1 MKRNFKKMSDEEL
14 VALQE
19 TADEQ
24 TVAAIEA
31 ELESRAAAP
40 EQVPAEEPIAEATEA
55 TEAEVETTEETKA
68 AELEALLAKCQE
80 NVGHRCKLVP
90 VGTIEWEEGTVVG
103 CVKIKRSNTIAYA
116 VRLDNG
122 KRVVKNYKAPL
133 FEILDEVVERAKVTR
148 HAGSRAH
155 VKAEPWSEERMTEE
169 VTKYIGN
176 VGRAIVIKGATE
188 EENVTGQI
196 TGIVPIK
203 RSNSVLYRVAIP
215 APTEE
220 DPKAVTIVHKS
231 VANTDAYDIME
242 ATDESEAFNANYMA
256 RRENLANRTPLT
268 GAELV
273 LDLELKLE
281 KAKEAVKKAEERV
294 AALEKAIAE
303 KKAQLEATAE
313 PVTAEPVTAEPA
325 AEFPEEE
332 NML

>member
-1 MKRNFKKMSDEEL
+1 MKHNFKKMSDEEL

-24 TVAAIEA
+24 TLAAIEA
-31 ELESRAAAP
+31 ELESRAAAAAAETAEP
-40 EQVPAEEPIAEATEA
+40 VAEEAAPEADDEA
-55 TEAEVETTEETKA
+55 KA
-68 AELEALLAKCQE
+68 AELEALLAECQQ
-80 NVGHRCKLVP
+80 NVGHRCRLVP
-90 VGTIEWEEGTVVG
+90 VGTIEYENGTVVG

-116 VRLDNG
+116 VKLDNG

-148 HAGSRAH
+148 HAGSRA
-155 VKAEPWSEERMTEE
+155 KAEPWSEERMAEE
-169 VTKYIGN
+169 IAKYIGN

-188 EENVTGQI
+188 EENITGQI
-196 TGIVPIK
+196 TGIVPVK
-203 RSNSVLYRVAIP
+203 RSNSVLYRVAVP

-220 DPKAVTIVHKS
+220 DPKAVAIVHKS
-231 VANTDAYDIME
+231 VVNTDAYDIMD
-242 ATDESEAFNANYMA
+242 ATEESKAFNANYMA
-256 RRENLANRTPLT
+256 HRENLANRTPLT

-303 KKAQLEATAE
+303 KKAQLEAA
-313 PVTAEPVTAEPA
+313 A
-325 AEFPEEE
+325 AESSEEE

>member
-24 TVAAIEA
+24 TLAAIEA
-31 ELESRAAAP
+31 ELESRAVAAA
-40 EQVPAEEPIAEATEA
+40 EQAPAEDAKATE
-55 TEAEVETTEETKA
+55 EAKV
-68 AELEALLAKCQE
+68 AELEALLAECQQ
-80 NVGHRCKLVP
+80 NVGHRCRLVP
-90 VGTIEWEEGTVVG
+90 VGTIEYENGTVVG
-103 CVKIKRSNTIAYA
+103 CVKIKRSNTVAYA
-116 VRLDNG
+116 VKLDNG

-148 HAGSRAH
+148 HAGSRA
-155 VKAEPWSEERMTEE
+155 KAEPWSEERMAEE
-169 VTKYIGN
+169 VAKYIGN
-176 VGRAIVIKGATE
+176 VGRTIVIKGATE
-188 EENVTGQI
+188 EENITGQI

-220 DPKAVTIVHKS
+220 DPKAVAIVHKS
-231 VANTDAYDIME
+231 VVNTDAYDIMD
-242 ATDESEAFNANYMA
+242 ATEESEAFNASYMA
-256 RRENLANRTPLT
+256 HRENLANRTPLT

-303 KKAQLEATAE
+303 KKAQLEAAPAE
-313 PVTAEPVTAEPA
+313 SS
-325 AEFPEEE
+325 EEE

>member
-1 MKRNFKKMSDEEL
+1 MKRNFKKMSDEKL

-24 TVAAIEA
+24 TLAAIEA
-31 ELESRAAAP
+31 ELESRATAAA
-40 EQVPAEEPIAEATEA
+40 EQASVEEQTADPSEDAEDAET
-55 TEAEVETTEETKA
+55 VEQDKA
-68 AELEALLAKCQE
+68 AELEELLAECQK

-103 CVKIKRSNTIAYA
+103 CVKIKRSNTVAYA
-116 VRLDNG
+116 VKLDNG

-148 HAGSRAH
+148 HAGSRP
-155 VKAEPWSEERMTEE
+155 KAELWSEERMTEE
-169 VTKYIGN
+169 VNKYIGN

-196 TGIVPIK
+196 TGIVPVK
-203 RSNSVLYRVAIP
+203 RSNSVLYRVAVP

-220 DPKAVTIVHKS
+220 DPKAVAIVHKS
-231 VANTDAYDIME
+231 VTNTDAYDIMD
-242 ATDESEAFNANYMA
+242 ATEESEAFNANYMA
-256 RRENLANRTPLT
+256 RRENMTNRTPLT

-281 KAKEAVKKAEERV
+281 KAKDAVKKAEERV
-294 AALEKAIAE
+294 ATLEKAIAE
-303 KKAQLEATAE
+303 KKAQLETTAT
-313 PVTAEPVTAEPA
+313 EPA
-325 AEFPEEE
+325 AESSEEE

>member
-24 TVAAIEA
+24 TMAAIEA
-31 ELESRAAAP
+31 ELESRATAAA
-40 EQVPAEEPIAEATEA
+40 EQASVEEQTADPSEVAETADGAEATEQDK
-55 TEAEVETTEETKA
+55 AE
-68 AELEALLAKCQE
+68 ELEALLAECQK

-103 CVKIKRSNTIAYA
+103 CVKIKRSNTVAYA
-116 VRLDNG
+116 VKLDNG

-148 HAGSRAH
+148 HAGSRA
-155 VKAEPWSEERMTEE
+155 KAELWSEERMAEE
-169 VTKYIGN
+169 VNKYIGN

-196 TGIVPIK
+196 TGIVPVK
-203 RSNSVLYRVAIP
+203 RSNSVLYRVAVP

-220 DPKAVTIVHKS
+220 DPEAVATVHKS
-231 VANTDAYDIME
+231 VANTDAYDIMD
-242 ATDESEAFNANYMA
+242 ATEESDAFNANYMA

-281 KAKEAVKKAEERV
+281 KAKEAVKKAEEHV
-294 AALEKAIAE
+294 ATLEKAIAE
-303 KKAQLEATAE
+303 KKAQLEATA
-313 PVTAEPVTAEPA
+313 TEPA
-325 AEFPEEE
+325 AESSEEE

>member
-1 MKRNFKKMSDEEL
+1 MKHNFKKMSDEEL

-24 TVAAIEA
+24 TLAAIEA
-31 ELESRAAAP
+31 ELESRAAAATAETAEP
-40 EQVPAEEPIAEATEA
+40 AAEEAAPEADDEA
-55 TEAEVETTEETKA
+55 KA
-68 AELEALLAKCQE
+68 AELEALLAECQQ
-80 NVGHRCKLVP
+80 NVGHRCRLVP
-90 VGTIEWEEGTVVG
+90 VGTIEYENGTVVG

-116 VRLDNG
+116 VKLDNG

-148 HAGSRAH
+148 HAGSRA
-155 VKAEPWSEERMTEE
+155 KAEPWSEERMAEE
-169 VTKYIGN
+169 IAKYIGN

-188 EENVTGQI
+188 GENTTGKI
-196 TGIVPIK
+196 TGIVPVK
-203 RSNSVLYRVAIP
+203 RSNSVLYRVAVP

-220 DPKAVTIVHKS
+220 DPKAVAIVHKS
-231 VANTDAYDIME
+231 VVNTDAYDIMD
-242 ATDESEAFNANYMA
+242 ATEESEAFNANYMA
-256 RRENLANRTPLT
+256 HRENLANRTPLT

-281 KAKEAVKKAEERV
+281 KAKDAVKKAEERV

-303 KKAQLEATAE
+303 KKAQLEA
-313 PVTAEPVTAEPA
+313 A
-325 AEFPEEE
+325 AESSEEE

>member
-19 TADEQ
+19 TANEQ
-24 TVAAIEA
+24 TLAAIEA
-31 ELESRAAAP
+31 ELESRAVAAA
-40 EQVPAEEPIAEATEA
+40 EQAPAEGQTADPSEGAET
-55 TEAEVETTEETKA
+55 AESAETAEQDKA
-68 AELEALLAKCQE
+68 AELEALLAKCQQ

-103 CVKIKRSNTIAYA
+103 CVKIKRSNTVAYA
-116 VRLDNG
+116 VKLDNG

-148 HAGSRAH
+148 HAGSRA
-155 VKAEPWSEERMTEE
+155 KAELWSEERMAEE
-169 VTKYIGN
+169 IAKYIGN
-176 VGRAIVIKGATE
+176 VGRAIVIKDATE
-188 EENVTGQI
+188 AEDVTGQI
-196 TGIVPIK
+196 TGIVPVK
-203 RSNSVLYRVAIP
+203 RSNSVLYRVEVP

-220 DPKAVTIVHKS
+220 DPNAVAIVHKS
-231 VANTDAYDIME
+231 VANIDAYAVMN
-242 ATDESEAFNANYMA
+242 ATEESDAFNAKYMA

-303 KKAQLEATAE
+303 KKAQLEATA
-313 PVTAEPVTAEPA
+313 AEPA
-325 AEFPEEE
+325 AETASEEE

>member
-31 ELESRAAAP
+31 ELESRATAAEQA
-40 EQVPAEEPIAEATEA
+40 EQVAAAEEPIAETTEAEAETETEA
-55 TEAEVETTEETKA
+55 TEEAKAE
-68 AELEALLAKCQE
+68 ELEALLAECQK

-90 VGTIEWEEGTVVG
+90 VGTIEWEEGTIVG

-116 VRLDNG
+116 VKLDNG

-148 HAGSRAH
+148 HAGSRA
-155 VKAEPWSEERMTEE
+155 KAELWSEERMAEE
-169 VTKYIGN
+169 IAKYIGN

-196 TGIVPIK
+196 TGIVPVK

-220 DPKAVTIVHKS
+220 NPEAVTIVHKS
-231 VANTDAYDIME
+231 VANTDAYDIMD
-242 ATDESEAFNANYMA
+242 ATEESDAFNANYIA

-281 KAKEAVKKAEERV
+281 KAKDAVKKAEERV

-303 KKAQLEATAE
+303 KKAQLEAAAT
-313 PVTAEPVTAEPA
+313 EPA
-325 AEFPEEE
+325 AESSEEE

>member
-24 TVAAIEA
+24 TLAAIEA
-31 ELESRAAAP
+31 ELESRATAAA
-40 EQVPAEEPIAEATEA
+40 EQVSVEEQTADPSEDAEAETA
-55 TEAEVETTEETKA
+55 DGAEQDKA
-68 AELEALLAKCQE
+68 AELEELLAECQK

-103 CVKIKRSNTIAYA
+103 CVKIKRSNTVAYA
-116 VRLDNG
+116 VKLDNG

-148 HAGSRAH
+148 HAGSRT
-155 VKAEPWSEERMTEE
+155 KAELWSEERMTEE
-169 VTKYIGN
+169 VNKYIHN
-176 VGRAIVIKGATE
+176 VGRAIVLKGATE

-196 TGIVPIK
+196 TGIVPVK
-203 RSNSVLYRVAIP
+203 RSNSVLYRVAVP

-220 DPKAVTIVHKS
+220 DPEAVAIVHKS
-231 VANTDAYDIME
+231 VANIAAYDIMA
-242 ATDESEAFNANYMA
+242 ATEESEAFNANYMA
-256 RRENLANRTPLT
+256 RRENMANRTPLT

-294 AALEKAIAE
+294 ATLEKAIAE
-303 KKAQLEATAE
+303 KKAQLEATAAE
-313 PVTAEPVTAEPA
+313 PTAETTS
-325 AEFPEEE
+325 EEE

>member
-24 TVAAIEA
+24 TLAAIEA
-31 ELESRAAAP
+31 ELESRAAAAAA
-40 EQVPAEEPIAEATEA
+40 ETAEPATEEDAEATE
-55 TEAEVETTEETKA
+55 EAKA
-68 AELEALLAKCQE
+68 AELEALLAECQQ
-80 NVGHRCKLVP
+80 NVGHRCRLVP
-90 VGTIEWEEGTVVG
+90 VGTIEYENGTVVG
-103 CVKIKRSNTIAYA
+103 CVKIKRSNTVAYA
-116 VRLDNG
+116 VKLDNG

-148 HAGSRAH
+148 HAGSRA
-155 VKAEPWSEERMTEE
+155 KAEPWSEERMAEE
-169 VTKYIGN
+169 VAKYIDN
-176 VGRAIVIKGATE
+176 VGRTIVIKGATE
-188 EENVTGQI
+188 EENITGQI

-220 DPKAVTIVHKS
+220 DPKAVAIVHKS
-231 VANTDAYDIME
+231 VVNTDAYDIMD
-242 ATDESEAFNANYMA
+242 ATEESEAFNANYMA
-256 RRENLANRTPLT
+256 HRENLANRTPLT
-268 GAELV
+268 GAELI

-281 KAKEAVKKAEERV
+281 KAKDTVKKAEERV

-303 KKAQLEATAE
+303 KKAQLEAAPAE
-313 PVTAEPVTAEPA
+313 SS
-325 AEFPEEE
+325 EEE

>member
-1 MKRNFKKMSDEEL
+1 MKHNFKKMSDEEL

-24 TVAAIEA
+24 TLAAIEA
-31 ELESRAAAP
+31 ELESRAAAAA
-40 EQVPAEEPIAEATEA
+40 EQALAEGAEAEATE
-55 TEAEVETTEETKA
+55 EAKA
-68 AELEALLAKCQE
+68 AELEALLAECQE

-103 CVKIKRSNTIAYA
+103 CVKIKRSNTVAYA
-116 VRLDNG
+116 VKLDNG

-148 HAGSRAH
+148 HAGSRA
-155 VKAEPWSEERMTEE
+155 KAEPWSEERMAEE
-169 VTKYIGN
+169 VAKYIGN

-188 EENVTGQI
+188 EENTTGQI
-196 TGIVPIK
+196 TGIVPVK

-220 DPKAVTIVHKS
+220 DPKAVAIVHKS
-231 VANTDAYDIME
+231 VVNTDAYDIMD
-242 ATDESEAFNANYMA
+242 ATEESEAFNANYMA
-256 RRENLANRTPLT
+256 HRENLANRTPLT
-268 GAELV
+268 GAELI

-281 KAKEAVKKAEERV
+281 KAKDAAKKAKERV

-303 KKAQLEATAE
+303 KKAQLEAAPAE
-313 PVTAEPVTAEPA
+313 SS
-325 AEFPEEE
+325 EEE

>member
-1 MKRNFKKMSDEEL
+1 MKHNFKKMSDEEL

-19 TADEQ
+19 TADER
-24 TVAAIEA
+24 TMAAIKA
-31 ELESRAAAP
+31 ELESRATAATAAAAEAAEAAAAAEPAAEEAAP
-40 EQVPAEEPIAEATEA
+40 EADDEA
-55 TEAEVETTEETKA
+55 KA
-68 AELEALLAKCQE
+68 AELEALLIKCQE

-103 CVKIKRSNTIAYA
+103 CVKIKRSNTVAYA
-116 VRLDNG
+116 VKLDNG

-133 FEILDEVVERAKVTR
+133 FEILDEVVERARVTR
-148 HAGSRAH
+148 RAGSRP
-155 VKAEPWSEERMTEE
+155 KAEPWSEERMSEE
-169 VTKYIGN
+169 IAKYIGN

-196 TGIVPIK
+196 TGIVPVK
-203 RSNSVLYRVAIP
+203 RSNSVLYRVVVP

-220 DPKAVTIVHKS
+220 DPEATNIVHKS
-231 VANTDAYDIME
+231 VANTDAYDIMD
-242 ATDESEAFNANYMA
+242 ATEESEAFNANYMA

-303 KKAQLEATAE
+303 KKAQLETA
-313 PVTAEPVTAEPA
+313 PAASAEPA
-325 AEFPEEE
+325 PEEE

>member
-1 MKRNFKKMSDEEL
+1 MSDEEL

-19 TADEQ
+19 TADEK
-24 TVAAIEA
+24 TIAAIEA
-31 ELESRAAAP
+31 ELESRAAA
-40 EQVPAEEPIAEATEA
+40 AAA
-55 TEAEVETTEETKA
+55 ETTEPAVEEAAPEADDEAKA
-68 AELEALLAKCQE
+68 AELEALLAECQQ
-80 NVGHRCKLVP
+80 NVGHRCRLVP
-90 VGTIEWEEGTVVG
+90 VGTIEYENGTVVG

-116 VRLDNG
+116 VKLDNG

-148 HAGSRAH
+148 HAGSRA
-155 VKAEPWSEERMTEE
+155 KAEPWSEERMAEE
-169 VTKYIGN
+169 VAKYISN

-188 EENVTGQI
+188 EENTTGQI
-196 TGIVPIK
+196 TGIVPVK
-203 RSNSVLYRVAIP
+203 RSNSVLYRVAVP

-220 DPKAVTIVHKS
+220 DPKAVAIVHKS
-231 VANTDAYDIME
+231 VVNTDAYDIMD
-242 ATDESEAFNANYMA
+242 ATEESKAFNANYMA
-256 RRENLANRTPLT
+256 HRENLANRTPLT

-303 KKAQLEATAE
+303 KKAQLEAASAE
-313 PVTAEPVTAEPA
+313 SS
-325 AEFPEEE
+325 EEE

>member
-1 MKRNFKKMSDEEL
+1 MKHNFKKMSDEEL

-24 TVAAIEA
+24 TLAAIEA
-31 ELESRAAAP
+31 ELESRAAAAA
-40 EQVPAEEPIAEATEA
+40 AETAEPATE
-55 TEAEVETTEETKA
+55 EAAPEADDEAKA
-68 AELEALLAKCQE
+68 AELEALLAECQQ
-80 NVGHRCKLVP
+80 NVGHRCRLVP
-90 VGTIEWEEGTVVG
+90 VGTIEYENGTVVG

-116 VRLDNG
+116 VKLDNG

-148 HAGSRAH
+148 HAGSRA
-155 VKAEPWSEERMTEE
+155 KAEPWSEERMAEE
-169 VTKYIGN
+169 IAKYIGN

-188 EENVTGQI
+188 EENTIGQI
-196 TGIVPIK
+196 TGIVPVK
-203 RSNSVLYRVAIP
+203 RSNSVLYRVAVP

-220 DPKAVTIVHKS
+220 DPKAVAIVHKS
-231 VANTDAYDIME
+231 VVNTDAYDIMD
-242 ATDESEAFNANYMA
+242 ATEESEAFNANYMA
-256 RRENLANRTPLT
+256 HRENLANRTPLT

-281 KAKEAVKKAEERV
+281 KAKDAVKKAEERV

-303 KKAQLEATAE
+303 KKAQLEAA
-313 PVTAEPVTAEPA
+313 A
-325 AEFPEEE
+325 AESSEEE

>member
-1 MKRNFKKMSDEEL
+1 MKHNFKKMSDEEL

-24 TVAAIEA
+24 TMAAIEA
-31 ELESRAAAP
+31 ELESRAATATAETAAEEAAP
-40 EQVPAEEPIAEATEA
+40 EVDDEA
-55 TEAEVETTEETKA
+55 KA
-68 AELEALLAKCQE
+68 AELEALLIKCQE

-103 CVKIKRSNTIAYA
+103 CVKIKRSNTVAYA
-116 VRLDNG
+116 VKLDNG

-133 FEILDEVVERAKVTR
+133 FEILDEVVERARVTR
-148 HAGSRAH
+148 RAGSRP
-155 VKAEPWSEERMTEE
+155 KAEPWSEERMSEE
-169 VTKYIGN
+169 IAKYIGN

-196 TGIVPIK
+196 TGVVPVK
-203 RSNSVLYRVAIP
+203 RSNSVLYRVVVP

-220 DPKAVTIVHKS
+220 DPKATTIVHKS
-231 VANTDAYDIME
+231 VANTDAYDIMD
-242 ATDESEAFNANYMA
+242 ATEESEAFNANYMA
-256 RRENLANRTPLT
+256 RRENLANRAPLT

-303 KKAQLEATAE
+303 KKAQLEAAPAE
-313 PVTAEPVTAEPA
+313 SAEPA
-325 AEFPEEE
+325 PEEE

>member
-24 TVAAIEA
+24 TLAAIEA
-31 ELESRAAAP
+31 ELESRATAAA
-40 EQVPAEEPIAEATEA
+40 EQASAEEQTADPSEGTETAED
-55 TEAEVETTEETKA
+55 AETAEQDKA
-68 AELEALLAKCQE
+68 AELEALLAECQQ

-90 VGTIEWEEGTVVG
+90 VGTLEWEEGTVVG

-116 VRLDNG
+116 VKLDNG

-133 FEILDEVVERAKVTR
+133 FEILEEVVERAKVTR
-148 HAGSRAH
+148 HAGSRT
-155 VKAEPWSEERMTEE
+155 KAELWSEERMAEE
-169 VTKYIGN
+169 IAKYIGN

-188 EENVTGQI
+188 EENATGQI
-196 TGIVPIK
+196 TSIVPVK
-203 RSNSVLYRVAIP
+203 RSNSVLYRVAVP

-220 DPKAVTIVHKS
+220 DPKAVAIVHKS
-231 VANTDAYDIME
+231 VANTDAYDIMD
-242 ATDESEAFNANYMA
+242 ATEESDAFNASYMA

-294 AALEKAIAE
+294 VALEKAIAE
-303 KKAQLEATAE
+303 KKAQLEATA
-313 PVTAEPVTAEPA
+313 TEPA
-325 AEFPEEE
+325 AETASEEE

>member
-19 TADEQ
+19 TAGKK
-24 TVAAIEA
+24 TLAAINA
-31 ELESRAAAP
+31 ELESRAAA
-40 EQVPAEEPIAEATEA
+40 AESQTQENPGGS
-55 TEAEVETTEETKA
+55 TEAE
-68 AELEALLAKCQE
+68 AEAEAEAGADKEAQLEALLAECQK

-103 CVKIKRSNTIAYA
+103 CVKIKRSNTVAYA
-116 VRLDNG
+116 VKLDNG

-148 HAGSRAH
+148 HAGSRA
-155 VKAEPWSEERMTEE
+155 KAELWSEERMAEE
-169 VTKYIGN
+169 VNKYIGN
-176 VGRAIVIKGATE
+176 VGRTIVIKGATE
-188 EENVTGQI
+188 DENVTGQI
-196 TGIVPIK
+196 TGIVPVK
-203 RSNSVLYRVAIP
+203 RSNSILYRVAVP

-220 DPKAVTIVHKS
+220 DPKAVAIVHKS
-231 VANTDAYDIME
+231 VVNTDAYDIMD
-242 ATDESEAFNANYMA
+242 ATEESEAFNANYMA

-281 KAKEAVKKAEERV
+281 KAKETVKKAEERV
-294 AALEKAIAE
+294 ATLEKAIAE
-303 KKAQLEATAE
+303 KKAQLEAA
-313 PVTAEPVTAEPA
+313 AAEPA
-325 AEFPEEE
+325 AESSEEE

>member
-31 ELESRAAAP
+31 ELESRAAAAA
-40 EQVPAEEPIAEATEA
+40 ETEVPAEGPIAETTEA
-55 TEAEVETTEETKA
+55 ESEAEVESTEDVKA

-90 VGTIEWEEGTVVG
+90 VGTIEWEDGTVVG

-116 VRLDNG
+116 VKLDNG

-148 HAGSRAH
+148 HAGSRA
-155 VKAEPWSEERMTEE
+155 KAELWSEERMTEE
-169 VTKYIGN
+169 IAKYIGN

-196 TGIVPIK
+196 TGIVPVK
-203 RSNSVLYRVAIP
+203 RSNSILYRVAIP

-220 DPKAVTIVHKS
+220 NPEAVTIVHKS
-231 VANTDAYDIME
+231 VVNTDAYDIMD
-242 ATDESEAFNANYMA
+242 ATEESDAFNANYVA

-281 KAKEAVKKAEERV
+281 KAKDAVKKAEERV
-294 AALEKAIAE
+294 ATLEKAIAE
-303 KKAQLEATAE
+303 KKAQLEATAAE
-313 PVTAEPVTAEPA
+313 TAPAESS
-325 AEFPEEE
+325 EEE

>member
-1 MKRNFKKMSDEEL
+1 MKHNFKKMSDEEL

-24 TVAAIEA
+24 TLAAIEA
-31 ELESRAAAP
+31 ELESRAAAAA
-40 EQVPAEEPIAEATEA
+40 EQDPSEGAEAET
-55 TEAEVETTEETKA
+55 AETAEGVDAETAEQDKA
-68 AELEALLAKCQE
+68 AELEALLAECQE

-90 VGTIEWEEGTVVG
+90 VGTIEWEEGTVIG
-103 CVKIKRSNTIAYA
+103 CVKIKRSNTVAYA
-116 VRLDNG
+116 VKLDNG

-148 HAGSRAH
+148 HAGSRA
-155 VKAEPWSEERMTEE
+155 KAELWSEERMAEE
-169 VTKYIGN
+169 IAKYIGN

-188 EENVTGQI
+188 AEDVTGQI
-196 TGIVPIK
+196 TGIVPVK
-203 RSNSVLYRVAIP
+203 RSNSVLYRVEVP

-220 DPKAVTIVHKS
+220 DPKAVVIVHKS
-231 VANTDAYDIME
+231 VANTDAYAIMD
-242 ATDESEAFNANYMA
+242 ATEESDAFNAKYMA

-294 AALEKAIAE
+294 ATLEKAVAE
-303 KKAQLEATAE
+303 KKAQLEATAS
-313 PVTAEPVTAEPA
+313 EPA
-325 AEFPEEE
+325 AETASKEE

>member
-1 MKRNFKKMSDEEL
+1 MKHNFKKMSDEEL

-24 TVAAIEA
+24 TMAAIEA
-31 ELESRAAAP
+31 ELESRATAAATETAEPVAEGAAP
-40 EQVPAEEPIAEATEA
+40 EADD
-55 TEAEVETTEETKA
+55 EVKA

-80 NVGHRCKLVP
+80 NVGHRCRLVP
-90 VGTIEWEEGTVVG
+90 VGTIDWAEGTVVG
-103 CVKIKRSNTIAYA
+103 CVKIKRSNTVAYA
-116 VRLDNG
+116 VKLDNG

-148 HAGSRAH
+148 HAGRI
-155 VKAEPWSEERMTEE
+155 KAEPWSEERMAEE
-169 VTKYIGN
+169 IAKYIGN

-188 EENVTGQI
+188 EENITGQI
-196 TGIVPIK
+196 TGIVPVK
-203 RSNSVLYRVAIP
+203 RSNSVLYRVAVP

-220 DPKAVTIVHKS
+220 DPEATAIVHKS
-231 VANTDAYDIME
+231 VINTDAYDIMD
-242 ATDESEAFNANYMA
+242 ATEESEAFNANYMA

-268 GAELV
+268 GAELI

-294 AALEKAIAE
+294 ASLEKAIAE
-303 KKAQLEATAE
+303 KKAQPEAAPAE
-313 PVTAEPVTAEPA
+313 SS
-325 AEFPEEE
+325 EEE

>member
-24 TVAAIEA
+24 TIAAIEA
-31 ELESRAAAP
+31 ELESRAAAAA
-40 EQVPAEEPIAEATEA
+40 EGQTAETEEPAEA
-55 TEAEVETTEETKA
+55 TEETKA
-68 AELEALLAKCQE
+68 VELEALLAECQQ
-80 NVGHRCKLVP
+80 NVGHRCRLVP
-90 VGTIEWEEGTVVG
+90 VGTIEYENGTVVG
-103 CVKIKRSNTIAYA
+103 CVKIKRSNTVAYA
-116 VRLDNG
+116 VKLDNG

-148 HAGSRAH
+148 HAGSRT
-155 VKAEPWSEERMTEE
+155 KAEPWSEERMAEE

-188 EENVTGQI
+188 EENTVGQI

-203 RSNSVLYRVAIP
+203 RSNSVLYRVAVP
-215 APTEE
+215 TPTEE
-220 DPKAVTIVHKS
+220 DPKAVAIVHKS
-231 VANTDAYDIME
+231 VVNADAYDIMD
-242 ATDESEAFNANYMA
+242 ATEESEAFNANYMA
-256 RRENLANRTPLT
+256 HRENLANRTPLT

-303 KKAQLEATAE
+303 KKAQLEA
-313 PVTAEPVTAEPA
+313 A
-325 AEFPEEE
+325 AESSEEE